1 VLGRIIHETSRR
13 VATARAHR
21 SDLEKRARTVDRVPD
36 FLTALRGEQVKVIA
50 EVKRRSPSR
59 GEINP
64 ALDPTSRARE
74 YQRGGAAA
82 ISVLTEPAHFGGS
95 EQDLMHVRAAVDVPL
110 LRKDFI
116 IDETQ
121 IIEAR
126 AWGASAVLLIARA
139 LPETDLLSLAEAA
152 RAWEVEP
159 LIEVRTEE
167 ELDGALHARARVV
180 GVNSRDL
187 ETLEV
192 DARAIDRLL
201 PRVPPEVIAI
211 AESGMQTAAD
221 VERAA
226 QAGADAV
233 LIGSSLSSAVD
244 AALAVR
250 ALTAVQ
256 RRPR

>member
-1 VLGRIIHETSRR
+1 M
-13 VATARAHR
+13 
-21 SDLEKRARTVDRVPD
+21 
-36 FLTALRGEQVKVIA
+36 IA

-59 GEINP
+59 GDIN
-64 ALDPTSRARE
+64 AQLDPAARARE
-74 YQRGGAAA
+74 YERGGAAA
-82 ISVLTEPAHFGGS
+82 ISVLTEPAHFAGS
-95 EQDLMHVRAAVDVPL
+95 EADLVQVRAAVDLPL

-139 LPETDLLSLAEAA
+139 LPEAKLLSLAEAA

-159 LIEVRTEE
+159 LIEVRTDE
-167 ELDGALHARARVV
+167 ELDAALHAKARAV
-180 GVNSRDL
+180 GVNSRNL

-192 DARAIDRLL
+192 DARAVDRLL
-201 PRVPPEVIAI
+201 PRVPSDVIAI
-211 AESGMQTAAD
+211 AESGMQTVAD

-226 QAGADAV
+226 QVGADAV

-244 AALAVR
+244 AESALR
-250 ALTAVQ
+250 ALTGVH
-256 RRPR
+256 RRGR

>member
-1 VLGRIIHETSRR
+1 M
-13 VATARAHR
+13 
-21 SDLEKRARTVDRVPD
+21 
-36 FLTALRGEQVKVIA
+36 IA

-59 GEINP
+59 GEIN
-64 ALDPTSRARE
+64 AELDPASRARE

-82 ISVLTEPAHFGGS
+82 ISVLTEPAHFAGS
-95 EQDLMHVRAAVDVPL
+95 EEDLVRVRASIDLPI

-139 LPETDLLSLAEAA
+139 LPESELLALAEAA
-152 RAWEVEP
+152 RQWEVEP
-159 LIEVRTEE
+159 LIEVRTEK
-167 ELDGALHARARVV
+167 ELEAALHAEARVV
-180 GVNSRDL
+180 GINARNL

-192 DARAIDRLL
+192 DARAVDRLL
-201 PRVPPEVIAI
+201 PSVPRDLVAI

-226 QAGADAV
+226 RAGADAILV
-233 LIGSSLSSAVD
+233 GSSLSSATD
-244 AALAVR
+244 AATAVR
-250 ALTAVQ
+250 ALAGVE
-256 RRPR
+256 RRAR

>member
-1 VLGRIIHETSRR
+1 M
-13 VATARAHR
+13 
-21 SDLEKRARTVDRVPD
+21 RARTADQRPD
-36 FLTALRGEQVKVIA
+36 FVTALLGEQVKVIA

-59 GEINP
+59 GEIN
-64 ALDPTSRARE
+64 AELDPMRRARE

-82 ISVLTEPAHFGGS
+82 ISVLTEPTHFAGS
-95 EQDLMHVRAAVDVPL
+95 EQDLVDVRAAVDVPL

-139 LPETDLLSLAEAA
+139 LPETKLLALAQIA
-152 RAWEVEP
+152 RDWAVEP

-167 ELDGALHARARVV
+167 ELEAALHAQARVI

-192 DARAIDRLL
+192 DARAVDRLV
-201 PRVPPEVIAI
+201 PRVPSGVTAI
-211 AESGMQTAAD
+211 AESGMQTVAD

-226 QAGADAV
+226 HAGADAV
-233 LIGSSLSSAVD
+233 LIGSSLSSAAD
-244 AALAVR
+244 AASAVR
-250 ALTAVQ
+250 ALTGVQ
-256 RRPR
+256 RCGR